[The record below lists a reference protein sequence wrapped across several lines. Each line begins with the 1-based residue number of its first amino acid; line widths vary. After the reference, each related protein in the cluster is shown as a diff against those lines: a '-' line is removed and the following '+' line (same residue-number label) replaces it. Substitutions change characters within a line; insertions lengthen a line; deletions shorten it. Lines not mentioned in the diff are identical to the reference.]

1 MGGYDIPLSDSKSTA
16 AAAGSGSYSIGGNT
30 YASNPVV
37 WVIVGVIAL
46 FGMVLYLKLRK

>member
-1 MGGYDIPLSDSKSTA
+1 MGGYDISLSDSKSNA
-16 AAAGSGSYSIGGNT
+16 AASGSGSYSIGGNT

-37 WVIVGVIAL
+37 WVVVGVVAL

>member
-1 MGGYDIPLSDSKSTA
+1 MGGYDISLSDSKSA
-16 AAAGSGSYSIGGNT
+16 AASAGSGSYSIGGNT

-37 WVIVGVIAL
+37 WIVVGVVAL